1 MAMTRLRIRYFA
13 WIRTRVGTGSETVEA
28 PDTVRDVA
36 GLMDWL
42 EGRSPGHARAFARRE
57 AVRIAINQDY
67 VDSDHPVAEGDEVAF
82 FPPVTGG

>member
-1 MAMTRLRIRYFA
+1 MKILQVRYFA
-13 WIRTRVGTGSETVEA
+13 WMRTRVGTGAESVEA

-42 EGRSPGHARAFARRE
+42 EGRSPGHAKAFARRE
-57 AVRIAINQDY
+57 AVRIAVNQDY
-67 VDSDHPVAEGDEVAF
+67 VEADHPVAEGDEVAF

>member
-1 MAMTRLRIRYFA
+1 MTTLQIRYFA
-13 WIRTRVGTGSETVEA
+13 WMRTRVGTGAEAVEA

-42 EGRSPGHARAFARRE
+42 EARGPGHAKAFARRE
-57 AVRIAINQDY
+57 AVRIAVNQDY
-67 VDSDHPVAEGDEVAF
+67 VDPDHPVAEGDEVAF